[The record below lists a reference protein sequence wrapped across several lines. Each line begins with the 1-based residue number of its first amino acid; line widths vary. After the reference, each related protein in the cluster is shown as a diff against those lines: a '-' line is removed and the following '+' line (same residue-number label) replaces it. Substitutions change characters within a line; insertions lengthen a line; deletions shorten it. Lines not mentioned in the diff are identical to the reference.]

1 MQLGPNM
8 KRLREI
14 DVADTV
20 KACVTAGP
28 ADSLIWEVS
37 AQIDIDGMQLEVVGR
52 DSDLEAAA
60 ASAMF
65 LLTQEGLRLQQP
77 SDDDSVLPIEGD
89 VSLLSQPQASVSQ
102 KPTRIRPT
110 DPP

>member
-8 KRLREI
+8 KRLREM

-28 ADSLIWEVS
+28 ADSMIWEVS
-37 AQIDIDGMQLEVVGR
+37 AWLEVDGMQLEVVGR

-60 ASAMF
+60 ASAMSV
-65 LLTQEGLRLQQP
+65 LTDEGSRLQPP
-77 SDDDSVLPIEGD
+77 SDDLSALAGEGD
-89 VSLLSQPQASVSQ
+89 AAF
-102 KPTRIRPT
+102 
-110 DPP
+110 

>member
-8 KRLREI
+8 KRLREM

-37 AQIDIDGMQLEVVGR
+37 ACLDVDGMQLEVVGR

-60 ASAMF
+60 ASAMSV
-65 LLTQEGLRLQQP
+65 LSNEGSRLQPP
-77 SDDDSVLPIEGD
+77 SDDLSGMPDEGD
-89 VSLLSQPQASVSQ
+89 AAF
-102 KPTRIRPT
+102 
-110 DPP
+110 

>member
-8 KRLREI
+8 KRMREM

-20 KACVTAGP
+20 KACVIAGP

-37 AQIDIDGMQLEVVGR
+37 ACLDVDGMRLEVIGR

-60 ASAMF
+60 ASAMSV
-65 LLTQEGLRLQQP
+65 LTDEGSRLPPAP
-77 SDDDSVLPIEGD
+77 SDDLSGLPDGGD
-89 VSLLSQPQASVSQ
+89 AAF
-102 KPTRIRPT
+102 
-110 DPP
+110 

>member
-8 KRLREI
+8 KRLREM

-37 AQIDIDGMQLEVVGR
+37 ACLDVDGMQLEVVGR

-60 ASAMF
+60 ASAMSV
-65 LLTQEGLRLQQP
+65 LTDEGSRLQPP
-77 SDDDSVLPIEGD
+77 SDDLSSLPDEGD
-89 VSLLSQPQASVSQ
+89 AAF
-102 KPTRIRPT
+102 
-110 DPP
+110 